1 MLTRFDP
8 FAEMSRLQDQL
19 FRLNQ
24 TPSASADFAFRP
36 TVDIFEDEASIQLKA
51 DLAGVKPDDVQI
63 EVENNVL
70 TVRGERKLEHEEK
83 KKGYHRVERAYGSF
97 SRSFALPDT
106 VDSER
111 IDAAFK
117 DGVLNLT
124 IQKRPAAQKKQ
135 IKVKA

>member
-8 FAEMSRLQDQL
+8 FAEMTRLQDQL
-19 FRLNQ
+19 FRLNNAPA
-24 TPSASADFAFRP
+24 PSEFAFRP

-51 DLAGVKPDDVQI
+51 DLAGVKPDDVHI

-70 TVRGERKLEHEEK
+70 TVRGERKMEHEEK

-106 VDSER
+106 VDSEK
-111 IDAAFK
+111 IDAAF
-117 DGVLNLT
+117 DSGVLNLT
-124 IQKRPAAQKKQ
+124 LPKRPAAQKKQ

>member
-8 FAEMSRLQDQL
+8 FAEMTRLQDHL

-24 TPSASADFAFRP
+24 PHAANDFAFRP

-70 TVRGERKLEHEEK
+70 TLRGERKLEHEEK
-83 KKGYHRVERAYGSF
+83 QKGYHRVERAYGSF

-106 VDSER
+106 VDSEK
-111 IDAAFK
+111 IDAAFR

-124 IQKRPAAQKKQ
+124 IPKRPAAQKKQ
-135 IKVKA
+135 IKVKS

>member
-8 FAEMSRLQDQL
+8 FAEMTRLQDQL
-19 FRLNQ
+19 FRLNAPTQ
-24 TPSASADFAFRP
+24 SDFAFRP

-51 DLAGVKPDDVQI
+51 DLAGVKPDDVHI

-70 TVRGERKLEHEEK
+70 TLRGERKMEHEEK

-106 VDSER
+106 VDSEN
-111 IDAAFK
+111 IAAAFDK
-117 DGVLNLT
+117 GVLNLT
-124 IQKRPAAQKKQ
+124 LPKRPAAQKKQ
-135 IKVKA
+135 IKVKV

>member
-8 FAEMSRLQDQL
+8 FAEMTRLQDQL
-19 FRLNQ
+19 FRFN
-24 TPSASADFAFRP
+24 TPTQSEFAFRP

-51 DLAGVKPDDVQI
+51 DLAGVKPEDVHI

-70 TVRGERKLEHEEK
+70 TVRGERKMEHEEK

-106 VDSER
+106 VDSEK
-111 IDAAFK
+111 IDAAFDK
-117 DGVLNLT
+117 GVLNLT
-124 IQKRPAAQKKQ
+124 LPKRPAAQKKQ

>member
-19 FRLNQ
+19 FRHNPQ
-24 TPSASADFAFRP
+24 APIASEFAFRP
-36 TVDIFEDEASIQLKA
+36 TVDIFEDESSIQLKA
-51 DLAGVKPDDVQI
+51 DLAGVKPADVQI

-70 TVRGERKLEHEEK
+70 TVRGERKMEHEEK

-97 SRSFALPDT
+97 SRSFALPES
-106 VDSER
+106 VDSEK

-124 IQKRPAAQKKQ
+124 LPKRPAAQKKQ
-135 IKVKA
+135 IPVKG

>member
-8 FAEMSRLQDQL
+8 FAEMTRLQDQL
-19 FRLNQ
+19 FRINPAPQ
-24 TPSASADFAFRP
+24 PSSDFAFRP
-36 TVDIFEDEASIQLKA
+36 TVDIFEDEGSIQLKA
-51 DLAGVKPDDVQI
+51 DLAGVKPDDVHI

-70 TVRGERKLEHEEK
+70 TVRGERKMEHEEK

-97 SRSFALPDT
+97 SRSFVLPDT
-106 VDSER
+106 VDSEK

-124 IQKRPAAQKKQ
+124 LPKRPAAQKKQ

>member
-19 FRLNQ
+19 FRLNPQ
-24 TPSASADFAFRP
+24 PSASTEFAFRP

-51 DLAGVKPDDVQI
+51 DLAGVKPEDVHI

-124 IQKRPAAQKKQ
+124 IAKRPAAQKKQ
-135 IKVKA
+135 IKVKS

>member
-8 FAEMSRLQDQL
+8 FAEISRLQDQ
-19 FRLNQ
+19 FYRLNQ
-24 TPSASADFAFRP
+24 APNDRSGFAFRP

-51 DLAGVKPDDVQI
+51 DLAGVKPDDVHI

-70 TVRGERKLEHEEK
+70 TVRGERKLENEEK
-83 KKGYHRVERAYGSF
+83 QKGYHRVERAYGSF

-117 DGVLNLT
+117 HGVLNLT
-124 IQKRPAAQKKQ
+124 LPKRPAAQKKQ